1 MEIENNKLP
10 LVSIVIITLNRR
22 KHLESCLR
30 SLFKLDY
37 PSSKLQIIV
46 VDGGSKDGT
55 IEMLT
60 DEFSQVHLVTENRKG
75 VAIARNTG
83 WKHSNGELIAY
94 TDDDCIVDRCWIR
107 AIVNA
112 LESNDAKVAGGP
124 LTYLYPELM
133 PKSYIGT
140 PLGAFDLGAKQHL
153 LKIGQ
158 NLITANIIVRAE
170 VFSKISFFESLVY
183 NDSEDA
189 EFCRS
194 ILQNMVTRFFMFRT
208 LKFFIILML
217 WRMNLHNILKRSFYS
232 GITSYIIERKRKRN
246 LSLIPKFLRYFLVGS
261 FRFFLRRTISD
272 FYWFAKCFIA
282 FLSSVLLIFLWK

>member
-60 DEFSQVHLVTENRKG
+60 GEFSQVHLVTENRKG

-170 VFSKISFFESLVY
+170 VFSKISFFESLIY

-189 EFCRS
+189 EFCRW
-194 ILQNMVTRFFMFRT
+194 ILEYGYKVLYVPNAKVFHNIDAM
-208 LKFFIILML
+208 
-217 WRMNLHNILKRSFYS
+217 RMNLHNILKRSFYS